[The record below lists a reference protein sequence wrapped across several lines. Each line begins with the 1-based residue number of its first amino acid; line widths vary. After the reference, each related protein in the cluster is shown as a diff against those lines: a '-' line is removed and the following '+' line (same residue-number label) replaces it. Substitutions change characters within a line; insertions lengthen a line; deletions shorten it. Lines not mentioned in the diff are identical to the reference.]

1 MTAGGVTIW
10 YRGARYQLG
19 QGQHGYTIWPAGGPL
34 AQPLEW
40 WPSTPDGWAAA
51 WARFS
56 AVEEPGSIAHLSP
69 PAAPGHRAAGVAL
82 LAAGVGCGMAG
93 LFPAY
98 LAGASLASHPDLLV
112 LHVAYLAGW
121 AASALLIVA
130 GGRRRRAGA
139 LLGLGLSIVTFGFF
153 FADAGTVISGGGHLL
168 GPGLVL
174 GLIGWLA
181 CTAGATLAFPPGTG
195 DGLRRP
201 RAVPAGPALALAV
214 AGFAAL
220 GAAIAFAPPWDSYT
234 LRTPSGLLHYVTAG
248 NAFANPAPVIAGDV
262 AVMITLVVVAITAA
276 LWRPARLGAALLA
289 GAVIPMVAEAI
300 SALIQVAEPISS
312 SAFGIPPAQ
321 AAQAGLTISA
331 GLTPAFWV
339 YCVFVLALLLT
350 AGWLLRP
357 ARPRRPAG
365 WAAAAPGSVPPPAM
379 AARPGPG

>member
-19 QGQHGYTIWPAGGPL
+19 QGQHGYAIWPAGSPP

-40 WPSTPDGWAAA
+40 WPPTPAGWAAA
-51 WARFS
+51 WARFN

-69 PAAPGHRAAGVAL
+69 PAAPAGRRAAGVAL
-82 LAAGVGCGMAG
+82 LAAGVGCGIAG

-112 LHVAYLAGW
+112 PHVAYLAGW

-130 GGRRRRAGA
+130 GGRRRRGGA
-139 LLGLGLSIVTFGFF
+139 LLGLGLCIVTFGFF
-153 FADAGTVISGGGHLL
+153 FADLGTVISGGGHLL

-195 DGLRRP
+195 DGPRRP

-220 GAAIAFAPPWDSYT
+220 GAAIAFAPSWDSYT

-321 AAQAGLTISA
+321 AAQAGLTIST

-339 YCVFVLALLLT
+339 YCVFVIALLLT
-350 AGWLLRP
+350 TGWLLRP
-357 ARPRRPAG
+357 SRPGRTAG
-365 WAAAAPGSVPPPAM
+365 WAAAPPGGAP
-379 AARPGPG
+379 AAAVARDRVS